1 MYQNISIIGVKHW
14 LRYLILFIF
23 AVLYYDGTAK
33 VDTSIGDHVEADCSA
48 NVVSCDTG
56 FGLPEAEWCLP
67 PRHVSFANSQRL
79 QSSVKRITSTQRY
92 IGGFYKTGKDS
103 DAGSLQFILYNNL
116 ISYSFFIKPAHRLI
130 SLGKLII

>member
-1 MYQNISIIGVKHW
+1 MIGVKHW

-33 VDTSIGDHVEADCSA
+33 VDMPIEDSVEADYSA
-48 NVVSCDTG
+48 NVVSCETG

-103 DAGSLQFILYNNL
+103 DAGSLQFILYNA
-116 ISYSFFIKPAHRLI
+116 I
-130 SLGKLII
+130 

>member
-1 MYQNISIIGVKHW
+1 MKHW

-33 VDTSIGDHVEADCSA
+33 VDMPIEDSVEADYSA
-48 NVVSCDTG
+48 NVVSCETG

-103 DAGSLQFILYNNL
+103 DAGSLQFIPNNNL

>member
-1 MYQNISIIGVKHW
+1 MLRNISVIGVKHW

-33 VDTSIGDHVEADCSA
+33 VDMPIEDSVEADYSA
-48 NVVSCDTG
+48 NVVSCETG

>member
-1 MYQNISIIGVKHW
+1 MCRNISVIGVKHW

-33 VDTSIGDHVEADCSA
+33 VDMPIEDSVEADYSA
-48 NVVSCDTG
+48 NVVSCETG
-56 FGLPEAEWCLP
+56 FGLPEAEWYLP

>member
-33 VDTSIGDHVEADCSA
+33 VDMPIEDSVEADSAA

-103 DAGSLQFILYNNL
+103 DAGSLQFILNNNL

>member
-1 MYQNISIIGVKHW
+1 MKHW

-33 VDTSIGDHVEADCSA
+33 VDVSIEDSVEAECAA

-67 PRHVSFANSQRL
+67 PRNVSFANSQRL

-92 IGGFYKTGKDS
+92 IGGFYKTGKVS
-103 DAGSLQFILYNNL
+103 DAGSLQFIPNNNL

>member
-1 MYQNISIIGVKHW
+1 MCRNISVIGVKHW

-33 VDTSIGDHVEADCSA
+33 VDMPIEDSVEADYSA
-48 NVVSCDTG
+48 NVVSCETG

-92 IGGFYKTGKDS
+92 IGGFYKTEKDS
-103 DAGSLQFILYNNL
+103 DIGSPQFIPNKNL

>member
-1 MYQNISIIGVKHW
+1 MIGVKHW

-33 VDTSIGDHVEADCSA
+33 VDMPIEDSVEADYSA
-48 NVVSCDTG
+48 NVVSCETG